1 MVEGHLDPRER
12 VMACKGHAL
21 VIGGPG
27 SGKTTLALKKALARI
42 REGLV
47 SGQTVLFLSFSR
59 AAVTRVLDAAKLVV
73 PRSELSLLSLQ
84 TFHSFFWM
92 LLKTHAYLLGAPR
105 KLSILLPQDEKALSG
120 GIDEDEDGWAAWK
133 NERDRLF
140 WEEGRVAF
148 DLFAPNAAVLLE
160 QCAHILRNVAL
171 SHPLIIVDE
180 AQDTGENAWRCI
192 KLLAPHTQVICL
204 ADLEQQIFDFLPGVG
219 PERIQEIRAALEPL
233 DVDLGNDNHRSPD
246 TEILAFGNDVLTAK
260 PRGAPYKGISCITYG
275 VGRSAPNWNHLL
287 RWSLSVLHRD
297 MRADGKG
304 PAKSVAILTM
314 GKGGALKVSNALNA
328 LGVNQGKSVRHKLLF
343 DEAEALL
350 TARFAA
356 FLLEPKHEAAME
368 MDVATCME
376 LLAAARRATGTG
388 KVAVEKLLEQAAKLR
403 SGKALTINLVKALR
417 SVISRICHEGFAG
430 DPAADW
436 LFVKHTLRATGQAE
450 LTRAAMQLDFLV
462 AFQRGHRIAAA
473 LSDEWLRDGAYTRAR
488 LALDTALAQDQILD
502 GLEASPGLQ
511 VMNIHKA
518 KGKQFD
524 GVILVRELRHTG
536 DRPESSFVWRGD
548 VNPYPKSR
556 RLVRVGATRARR
568 RLLILNPAWPAC
580 PVLRGHQL

>member
-1 MVEGHLDPRER
+1 MVEGEPDPRDH

-47 SGQTVLFLSFSR
+47 PGQTVLFLSFSR
-59 AAVTRVLDAAKLVV
+59 AAVSRVLDAAKLVV
-73 PRSELSLLSLQ
+73 PRIEISQLSVQ
-84 TFHSFFWM
+84 TFHSFFWD
-92 LLKTHAYLLGAPR
+92 LLKAYAYLLGAPR
-105 KLSILLPQDEKALSG
+105 KLVILLPQDEKALSG
-120 GIDEDEDGWAAWK
+120 GINEEDEGWTAWK
-133 NERDRLF
+133 DERDRLF

-148 DLFAPNAAVLLE
+148 DLFAPNAAMLLE
-160 QCAHILRNVAL
+160 QCAHILNNIAL
-171 SHPLIIVDE
+171 RHPLVIVDE
-180 AQDTGENAWRCI
+180 AQDTGAHAWRCI
-192 KLLAPHTQVICL
+192 ELLAPRTQVICL

-219 PERIQEIRAALEPL
+219 PERVQGIRAALNPMN
-233 DVDLGNDNHRSPD
+233 VDLGNDNHRSQD
-246 TEILAFGNDVLTAK
+246 TEILAFGNDVLTVT
-260 PRGAPYKGISCITYG
+260 PRGGPYKGVSSIIYG
-275 VGRSAPNWNHLL
+275 VGKNAPNWNHLL
-287 RWSLSVLHRD
+287 RRSLSQLHRE

-304 PAKSVAILTM
+304 SAMSVAILTM
-314 GKGGALKVSNALNA
+314 GKGGALKVSNALNG
-328 LGVNQGKSVRHKLLF
+328 LGANSGKSVRHKLLF

-376 LLAAARRATGTG
+376 LLAATRRATGTG
-388 KVAVEKLLEQAAKLR
+388 KAVVEKLLEQAAKIR
-403 SGKALTINLVKALR
+403 SGKVPTINLVKALH
-417 SVISRICHEGFAG
+417 SVIARICDEGFAG

-436 LFVKHTLRATGQAE
+436 LFVKHTLHATGQAE
-450 LTRAAMQLDFLV
+450 LTRAASQLDFLV
-462 AFQRGHRIAAA
+462 AFQRGDRISGA

-488 LALDTALAQDQILD
+488 SALDTALAQDQILN
-502 GLEASPGLQ
+502 GLEEPPGLQ

-536 DRPESSFVWRGD
+536 SRPESSFVWRGD
-548 VNPYPKSR
+548 VDPYPKSR
-556 RLVRVGATRARR
+556 RLIRVGATRAQR
-568 RLLILNPAWPAC
+568 RLLILNPVWPAC